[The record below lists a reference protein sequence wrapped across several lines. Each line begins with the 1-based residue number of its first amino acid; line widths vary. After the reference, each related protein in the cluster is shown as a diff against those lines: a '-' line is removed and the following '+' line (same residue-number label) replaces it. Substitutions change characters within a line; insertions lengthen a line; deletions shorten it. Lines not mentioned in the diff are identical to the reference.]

1 MGWSI
6 GRYDSDC
13 IFLAITW
20 RFKGLWYD
28 GDSAQNSARS
38 LESLIVSLQNDDQID
53 GINIIAHSMG
63 NRVVV
68 DAIADMF
75 GKKNI
80 KPLSE
85 IILAAP
91 DVNKNRFMQQ
101 AKIIK
106 DSAKGVTLYASS
118 SDVPLGVSGDIAQMP
133 RAGFVTPDGPLV
145 VDGIDSID
153 VTAMGEDLFA
163 LNHDTYSNSSVID
176 DLALIIRSEIRPP
189 NIRTARIR
197 GVPEGSD
204 NPRYWRFAN

>member
-1 MGWSI
+1 
-6 GRYDSDC
+6 
-13 IFLAITW
+13 
-20 RFKGLWYD
+20 
-28 GDSAQNSARS
+28 
-38 LESLIVSLQNDDQID
+38 
-53 GINIIAHSMG
+53 MG

-189 NIRTARIR
+189 NIRRIR